1 MNKFIYKTLNVI
13 IITLLSCGVIAGG
26 MFFVV
31 CFLFSSVSLY
41 KGNIEKVYEFLPA
54 VLITPIALFLFFKIG
69 ILWRTK
75 TIHLRDKDD
84 KTWMD

>member
-13 IITLLSCGVIAGG
+13 IITLLSLGVIGSG
-26 MFFVV
+26 MFFLV
-31 CFLFSSVSLY
+31 CFLIASVSLY
-41 KGNIEKVYEFLPA
+41 NGNIEKVYEFLPA
-54 VLITPIALFLFFKIG
+54 VLISPITLILFFKIG

-75 TIHLRDKDD
+75 TIHLRDKND